1 MSIQSSLLAFLTFCI
16 ISTSYA
22 QPFYSGVFK
31 STSDSLEYSFGLNWE
46 QLESAQ
52 QSQRAKGFELDDVEA
67 VQVGKN
73 WQYNAVWKEGAPV
86 KKLALVPAWDSL
98 VMIKRIMAADSF
110 LMHDIEAFTH
120 KGTAQFVVLWH
131 AGDTKHKVRK
141 LTSWEGLMN
150 DYEEMNRRGLQM
162 VDIEGFTAE
171 DGETHYLALYH
182 KRIASRRTH
191 LHRAADFEAFN
202 VDKRKRN
209 KSGYQLFDYE
219 HFEKRGVGFY
229 FGIYEKAQDG
239 GAILEADTKEKF
251 EAEMNRL
258 SREQN
263 LKLTDLD
270 LYTAE
275 TER

>member
-1 MSIQSSLLAFLTFCI
+1 MSIRLSLLAILTICI
-16 ISTSYA
+16 LSTIYA

-31 STSDSLEYSFGLNWE
+31 STADSLEYSFGLSWE
-46 QLESAQ
+46 QLKSAQ

-67 VQVGKN
+67 TLVEKKR
-73 WQYNAVWKEGAPV
+73 QYHAIWRAGAPAR
-86 KKLALVPAWDSL
+86 KLALVPAWDSL

-120 KGTAQFVVLWH
+120 KEVAHFVVLWQ
-131 AGDTKHKVRK
+131 AGTTKHKVRK
-141 LTSWEGLMN
+141 LSSWEGLMN
-150 DYEEMNRRGLQM
+150 DYEEMNRRGLHV
-162 VDIEGFTAE
+162 VDIEGFTAA

-191 LHRAADFEAFN
+191 LHRAADIEAFN

-219 HFEKRGVGFY
+219 HFEKRGVEFH
-229 FGIYEKAQDG
+229 FGIYEKAQDR
-239 GAILEADTKEKF
+239 GAIVEADTMEEF
-251 EAEMNRL
+251 EAEMARL
-258 SREQN
+258 AKEQQ

-270 LYTAE
+270 VYAAE